1 MKFYNEVRNRLSIRA
16 CGFDYVFQY
25 LRTIDNP
32 VIVETG
38 CARKEDNYEGD
49 GMSSL
54 LFDAYINEY
63 GGSFYTVDISEESI
77 NFCKSKMSNK
87 SSITCG
93 DSILYLKKLNEKFQS
108 EDKKIDLLYLDSFD
122 APRNNPQQLWES
134 QEHHFFEFITIL
146 PSLKKGALVC
156 VDDNWTE
163 NGRPAGKSR
172 LLLKYMN
179 KINNPPA
186 LNAYQIFWIWLG

>member
-1 MKFYNEVRNRLSIRA
+1 MKFYNKVRARLGDRI

-38 CARKEDNYEGD
+38 CSRQEDNYEGD

-63 GGSFYTVDISEESI
+63 GGSFYTVDISEEFI
-77 NFCKSKMSNK
+77 NFCKSKVSNK
-87 SSITCG
+87 TSITHS
-93 DSILYLKKLNEKFQS
+93 DSVLYLKKLNEQFQI
-108 EDKKIDLLYLDSFD
+108 ENKKIDLLYLDSFC
-122 APRNNPQQLWES
+122 APRNNPLVLRES

-146 PSLKKGALVC
+146 PSLKKGALVG
-156 VDDNWTE
+156 VDDNWME
-163 NGRPAGKSR
+163 HGLPAGKS
-172 LLLKYMN
+172 LVLSKYMN
-179 KINNPPA
+179 KINNPPV
-186 LNAYQIFWIWLG
+186 LNAYQIFWKWQG